1 MGSPDPQGPAY
12 SSALAGAD
20 AVRRGATKDHIFA
33 EFFKTKE
40 SGSAPQPDFK
50 TAASRTDQLIR
61 RQLSLTSKPSPATPH
76 RELLK
81 YRAHAPQLDPPAI
94 MTPTPVFTL
103 NDGTKISSVLYGSYK
118 SAGDLGVKA
127 MKYALDEAHYGGIDT
142 ASFYGNHDEV
152 KKAIEVSE
160 TPRDQIILQT
170 KLWPTQMRDPAGH
183 VDKFVE
189 ELGTYIDVLLIHWPW
204 PLKEGKELDK
214 DWDFVK
220 TWKLMEKL
228 PKSKVRS
235 IGVSN
240 FRKQDL
246 EKLLA
251 ETDVVPVV
259 NQCEFHPELP
269 QPELVDFC
277 LKHKIIPQAY
287 RPLARGAVDVPEI
300 NQLAKKYSC
309 DAGQIALSWNIK
321 RGVIVLPKS
330 TTESRIKSNNTF
342 IDLTDEDMKV
352 LEPLGLKKNR
362 TCGSMGNYGFEYFD

>member
-1 MGSPDPQGPAY
+1 
-12 SSALAGAD
+12 
-20 AVRRGATKDHIFA
+20 
-33 EFFKTKE
+33 
-40 SGSAPQPDFK
+40 
-50 TAASRTDQLIR
+50 
-61 RQLSLTSKPSPATPH
+61 
-76 RELLK
+76 
-81 YRAHAPQLDPPAI
+81 

-287 RPLARGAVDVPEI
+287 RPLARGAVNVPEI